1 MEAHA
6 SLRSKCANQSGD
18 SCVELRGTGSEWR
31 WKNRSNQIPNKTIP
45 PKAAT
50 HIASAH
56 QILKAL
62 QEEIGEHP
70 ELGVAI
76 LKLEMALNIQTIKT
90 GGLL

>member
-1 MEAHA
+1 MLIKLEVQETSGME
-6 SLRSKCANQSGD
+6 
-18 SCVELRGTGSEWR
+18 
-31 WKNRSNQIPNKTIP
+31 NRSERNPEQDPAQ
-45 PKAAT
+45 AAA

-70 ELGVAI
+70 ELGAAI
-76 LKLEMALNIQTIKT
+76 LKLEMALNILTIKT